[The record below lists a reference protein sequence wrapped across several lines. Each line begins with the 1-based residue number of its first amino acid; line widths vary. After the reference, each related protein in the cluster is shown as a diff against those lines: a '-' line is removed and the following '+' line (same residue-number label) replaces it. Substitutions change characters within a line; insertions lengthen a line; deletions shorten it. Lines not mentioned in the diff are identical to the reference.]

1 MTNSRLNHAKKS
13 SPDPVL
19 DATLRPRNWQE
30 FIGQEKLK
38 ANLWVAIEAA
48 KSRGEP
54 LDHLLFYGPPG
65 LGKTSLAHLIAT
77 EMGAALTPTTGPAI
91 ERTGDLAAILTNLA
105 DRSVLFIDEIH
116 RLAKPV
122 EELLYPALEA
132 RALHIILGRGPGAR
146 TLELRLPT
154 FTLVA
159 ATTRP
164 AMLSAP
170 LRSRFGTTWRL
181 DFYRT
186 PEIEQILERSSR
198 LLNVTLSAE
207 ARRLI
212 AASSRATPRTANRLL
227 KRVRDLAQTRGETI
241 VGPDTASAALRML
254 EVDAQ
259 GLEPTDRRLLVALI
273 EQFRGGP
280 VGLKTLAAATAEDE
294 ATIEDV
300 YEPYLLQLG
309 FIERTSRGRVAT
321 AKAYQHLG
329 KDAVARLL

>member
-1 MTNSRLNHAKKS
+1 MVPQNAKKS

-30 FIGQEKLK
+30 FIGQKKLK

-65 LGKTSLAHLIAT
+65 LGKTSLAHLIAA

-105 DRSVLFIDEIH
+105 EKSVLFIDEIH

-132 RALHIILGRGPGAR
+132 RSLHIILGRGPGAR
-146 TLELRLPT
+146 TLELQLPT
-154 FTLVA
+154 FTLIA

-181 DFYRT
+181 DFYEA

-198 LLNVTLSAE
+198 LLNITLAAE

-212 AASSRATPRTANRLL
+212 AVSSRATPRTANRLL
-227 KRVRDLAQTRGETI
+227 KRVRDLAQTRGET
-241 VGPDTASAALRML
+241 VVSPDTAREALRML
-254 EVDAQ
+254 EVDAE
-259 GLEPTDRRLLVALI
+259 GLEPTDRRLLTALI

-294 ATIEDV
+294 GTIEDV

-309 FIERTSRGRVAT
+309 FIERTPRGRTAT
-321 AKAYQHLG
+321 AKAYAHLG
-329 KDAVARLL
+329 KGAVARLL